1 MSCSSCGSTLSPGQ
15 AVCPN
20 CGTPVSEEIITPTSN
35 NPGDETPP
43 NIDFG
48 PIRETVS
55 TPLVTLYASTQPMVL
70 GIDFPQEAAPQK
82 YSFPPQIHATT
93 QPQTQNEQVKPN
105 YFQTQLP
112 SMVQKIQHKRSNRS
126 SVALLAILIILLA
139 MLIFG
144 GSELG
149 YYIAIKRPAE
159 FQAQATTVTQKL
171 LATQAQGTA
180 QALALATATTAALT
194 PNDIYNRATSGIPV
208 INDPLDSKQG
218 SSWLQLEGSVNSCSF
233 SGGAYHIKI
242 TTNPSSGYCIAY
254 NSLFSNLAFQVQLTF
269 FQGDAGGLIFR
280 YITNGNLGCY
290 LFEITRFG
298 EYTLYSVKGN
308 DSTQLTGGFS
318 HVINTG
324 FYQHNLLTVVAE
336 GSHLYLY
343 VNKQTVASV
352 TNSNYSSGQ
361 VALFAGS
368 NAGSTDVAFNNAQVW
383 AL

>member
-1 MSCSSCGSTLSPGQ
+1 MLCSSCGSTLSPGQ

-20 CGTPVSEEIITPTSN
+20 CGTPVPDEIITPTSN
-35 NPGDETPP
+35 NPGDDTPP

-48 PIRETVS
+48 PFRETVS
-55 TPLVTLYASTQPMVL
+55 TPPITLYANVQPGVL
-70 GIDFPQEAAPQK
+70 GIDVPQGTVPQGN
-82 YSFPPQIHATT
+82 SPPPHIYATK
-93 QPQTQNEQVKPN
+93 QPQAQFVPQQPN
-105 YFQTQLP
+105 YFPTQPPL
-112 SMVQKIQHKRSNRS
+112 MVQKIQPERSNRS
-126 SVALLAILIILLA
+126 SGAIIAILIILLA
-139 MLIFG
+139 LLIIG
-144 GSELG
+144 GTGLG
-149 YYIAIKRPAE
+149 YYIAVPRPAE
-159 FQAQATTVTQKL
+159 FQAQATAVTQKL

-180 QALALATATTAALT
+180 QAYALATATTAALT
-194 PNDIYNRATSGIPV
+194 PYDIYNRATSGTSV

-218 SSWLQLEGSVNSCSF
+218 SSWLQYEVSGNGCSF
-233 SGGAYHIKI
+233 SGGAYHIRV
-242 TTNPSSGYCIAY
+242 TTNPSSGFCIAY
-254 NSLFSNLAFQVQLTF
+254 NSLFSNLAFQVQTTV

-308 DSTQLTGGFS
+308 DSTQLTSGFS